1 MNSNIKRN
9 SILAVIL
16 FLLYLGQNI
25 LRNMLVNMLAV
36 NEFAA
41 TLITAVVFA
50 ASALLLTKKDDYFKG
65 RNKDKFCITYIAI
78 VTLILGLIN
87 LIPFD
92 ISIDISVLSVIVTM
106 FFVSLMEELIF
117 RGCVYKICEAKW
129 GGKKAVI
136 LSSILFG
143 FIHII
148 NVLNDDIAVVALQIA
163 YATSIGVVFAILI
176 YKKQGI
182 YLSILAHAVIN
193 ITANIGATETIYKEI
208 IFSVICVIFAVIV
221 VVKYNLAVK
230 NPEED

>member
-65 RNKDKFCITYIAI
+65 GNKDKFCITYIAI

-87 LIPFD
+87 LVPFD

-129 GGKKAVI
+129 GGRKAVI

-163 YATSIGVVFAILI
+163 SATSIGVVFAILI

-230 NPEED
+230 NPEGD

>member
-50 ASALLLTKKDDYFKG
+50 ASALLLTKKDDYFKV
-65 RNKDKFCITYIAI
+65 RNKDKFCITYIVI

-87 LIPFD
+87 LVPFD
-92 ISIDISVLSVIVTM
+92 ISIDKAVLSVIVTM

-129 GGKKAVI
+129 GGRKAVI

-163 YATSIGVVFAILI
+163 SATSIGVVVAILI

-230 NPEED
+230 NPGED